1 MMGECVLEEEVLY
14 NSLMKDRSTVDM
26 IKERLGVEEVISSY
40 MKLEKA
46 GKNFKGKCP
55 FHNEK
60 TPSFFVSPDRGSFYC
75 FGCGAKGDIFTF
87 VEQFEGLDF
96 MGALKLLA
104 ERAGIPITFENREK
118 KTERERLYA
127 VMEAAAIFY
136 QGQLAGEAREYLKKR
151 GVKEE
156 TIKEFRIGFAPE
168 GWRNLRDALAKK
180 GFTDADMEKAGLVK
194 RKEMSNAAAHEGN
207 LSRRVSEEGAEKVYR
222 SEKAAVENSSK
233 VNLESSVTQDS
244 RFRGNDNSSVSHYY
258 DRFRDRVMF
267 PIMDSSGR
275 IIAFS
280 GRLLHEKEGEGK
292 YINTPDSP
300 LYDKSAV
307 LYGIDKAKGEIR
319 RKDYTILVEGQMD
332 LIMSHQ
338 AGIKNTVA
346 ASGTALAEDTL
357 SREAVTNN
365 LGIIRRLSPNL
376 LIAFDADKAGRNAA
390 LRAARIALNLGMD
403 VKIADIEGGK
413 DPADIVLADPDMWK
427 NTLRRSKPIIEF
439 VLDGIMKEKDP
450 PAIGAKLDPR
460 KLPAIIREKILP
472 FIAEVSGSM
481 ERSHWIKMI
490 HDKTGLTDEGV
501 RDDLASY
508 LKNKPVEVTSTGAQ
522 TSMAKNI
529 PQGRLDII
537 ARKLFGLLTFAE
549 KNAEKFPL
557 DPKEYYKQIHEIT
570 GDEYEKVIGEIE
582 PLKDELVLEAEITYG
597 DGHDIGKELAELM
610 INFEEDVLKKKMS
623 EAMNSLAAAEREK
636 NAEKSNAAAKLCH
649 ELSKKLVEV
658 GKRRKE

>member
-1 MMGECVLEEEVLY
+1 
-14 NSLMKDRSTVDM
+14 M

-104 ERAGIPITFENREK
+104 ERAGISITFENREK
-118 KTERERLYA
+118 KTERERLYS

-136 QGQLAGEAREYLKKR
+136 QGQLAGEAKEYLKKR
-151 GVKEE
+151 GVKDE
-156 TIKEFRIGFAPE
+156 TVKEFRIGFAPE
-168 GWRNLRDALAKK
+168 GWRNLRDTLEKK
-180 GFTDADMEKAGLVK
+180 GITDADMEKAGLVK
-194 RKEMSNAAAHEGN
+194 KKEMGN
-207 LSRRVSEEGAEKVYR
+207 LSVIPASRSKAEARAGILLNDKVSNTG
-222 SEKAAVENSSK
+222 SSR

-244 RFRGNDNSSVSHYY
+244 RLHGNDKSDLVLGTRNSGLSHYY

-280 GRLLHEKEGEGK
+280 GRLLHEKEGDGK

-319 RKDYTILVEGQMD
+319 KKDYTILVEGQMD

-346 ASGTALAEDTL
+346 ASGTALTEDTI

-376 LIAFDADKAGRNAA
+376 LIAFDSDKAGQNAA

-413 DPADIVLADPDMWK
+413 DPADLVLANPEKWK
-427 NTLRRSKPIIEF
+427 DTLRHSKPIIEF
-439 VLDGIMKEKDP
+439 VLDGIMKEKS
-450 PAIGAKLDPR
+450 AVKLDPR

-472 FIAEVSGSM
+472 FIAEIQGNM

-490 HDKTGLTDEGV
+490 HDKTGLSEEAV
-501 RDDLASY
+501 RDDLNSF
-508 LKNKPVEVTSTGAQ
+508 LKNKKTEAVPPAGIASI
-522 TSMAKNI
+522 MAKNI
-529 PQGRLDII
+529 PQGRLDIV
-537 ARKLFGLLTFAE
+537 ARKLFGLLAFAE
-549 KNAEKFPL
+549 KNVDKITI
-557 DPKEYYKQIHEIT
+557 DSKEYRKQIKEIT
-570 GDEYEKVIGEIE
+570 GDEYERIIGETE
-582 PLKDELVLEAEITYG
+582 PFKNELILEAEITYG
-597 DGHDIGKELAELM
+597 DGHDIKKELAELM
-610 INFEEDVLKKKMS
+610 INFEEDILKKKLTS
-623 EAMNSLAAAEREK
+623 AMADLAAAEREK
-636 NAEKSNAAAKLCH
+636 NVEKSNVAAKLCH
-649 ELSKKLVEV
+649 ELSKKLAEV
-658 GKRRKE
+658 GKRRKI

>member
-1 MMGECVLEEEVLY
+1 LINVNITSARQWERFSFGFLVESKKEKAY
-14 NSLMKDRSTVDM
+14 NVSMKDRSTVDM

-118 KTERERLYA
+118 KTERERLYS
-127 VMEAAAIFY
+127 VMEAACIFY
-136 QGQLAGEAREYLKKR
+136 QGQLAGEAKEYLKKR
-151 GVKEE
+151 GVKDE
-156 TIKEFRIGFAPE
+156 TVKEFRIGFAPE
-168 GWRNLRDALAKK
+168 GWRNLRDALSKK

-194 RKEMSNAAAHEGN
+194 RKDAG
-207 LSRRVSEEGAEKVYR
+207 
-222 SEKAAVENSSK
+222 
-233 VNLESSVTQDS
+233 D
-244 RFRGNDNSSVSHYY
+244 YY

-267 PIMDSSGR
+267 PITDSSGR

-319 RKDYTILVEGQMD
+319 KRDYTILVEGQMD

-346 ASGTALAEDTL
+346 ASGTALTEDTI

-376 LIAFDADKAGRNAA
+376 LIAFDSDKAGRNAA

-413 DPADIVLADPDMWK
+413 DPADLVLANPEKWK
-427 NTLRRSKPIIEF
+427 DTLRHSKPIIEF
-439 VLDGIMKEKDP
+439 ILDGIMKEKS
-450 PAIGAKLDPR
+450 AVKLDPR

-472 FIAEVSGSM
+472 FIAEIQGNM

-490 HDKTGLTDEGV
+490 HDKTGLSEEAV
-501 RDDLASY
+501 RDDLNSF
-508 LKNKPVEVTSTGAQ
+508 LKNKKTEAIPPAGIASI
-522 TSMAKNI
+522 MAKNI
-529 PQGRLDII
+529 PQGRLDIV
-537 ARKLFGLLTFAE
+537 ARKLFGLLAFAE
-549 KNAEKFPL
+549 KNADKITI
-557 DPKEYYKQIHEIT
+557 DSKEYRKQIKEIT
-570 GDEYEKVIGEIE
+570 GDEYERIIAETE
-582 PLKDELVLEAEITYG
+582 PFKDELILEAEITYG
-597 DGHDIGKELAELM
+597 DGHDIKKELAELM

-623 EAMNSLAAAEREK
+623 EVMNSLAAAEREK
-636 NAEKSNAAAKLCH
+636 NVEKSNAAAKLCH

-658 GKRRKE
+658 GKRRKGD

>member
-46 GKNFKGKCP
+46 GKNFKGRCP

-96 MGALKLLA
+96 MGALKVLA
-104 ERAGIPITFENREK
+104 KQAGIPIAFENREK
-118 KTERERLYA
+118 KTERERLYS
-127 VMEAAAIFY
+127 VMEAATIFY
-136 QGQLAGEAREYLKKR
+136 QGQLTGEAKEYLKKR
-151 GVKEE
+151 GVKDE
-156 TIKEFRIGFAPE
+156 TINEFRLGFSPE
-168 GWRNLRDALAKK
+168 GWRNLRDAMAKK
-180 GFTDADMEKAGLVK
+180 GCSDADMEKAGLVK
-194 RKEMSNAAAHEGN
+194 KKDNENRASGRGGE
-207 LSRRVSEEGAEKVYR
+207 LSSARTDVRDEKVTPTASPASR
-222 SEKAAVENSSK
+222 FS
-233 VNLESSVTQDS
+233 QDS
-244 RFRGNDNSSVSHYY
+244 GLSHYY

-292 YINTPDSP
+292 YINPPDSP

-319 RKDYTILVEGQMD
+319 KKDYTILVEGQMD

-490 HDKTGLTDEGV
+490 HDKTGLSEEGV

-508 LKNKPVEVTSTGAQ
+508 LKNKPVEAASVGAQ
-522 TSMAKNI
+522 TLMAKNI
-529 PQGRLDII
+529 PQARLDII

-570 GDEYEKVIGEIE
+570 GDEYEKILGEIE
-582 PLKDELVLEAEITYG
+582 PFKDELVLEAEITYG

-610 INFEEDVLKKKMS
+610 INFEEDILKKKMS

>member
-1 MMGECVLEEEVLY
+1 MMEKSAWEEELLY
-14 NSLMKDRSTVDM
+14 NTLMKDRSTVDM

-46 GKNFKGKCP
+46 GKNFKGRCP

-104 ERAGIPITFENREK
+104 ERAGIPIAFENREK
-118 KTERERLYA
+118 KTERERLYS

-136 QGQLAGEAREYLKKR
+136 QSHLAGEAKEYLNKR
-151 GVKEE
+151 GVKDE
-156 TIKEFRIGFAPE
+156 TVKEFRIGFAPE

-180 GFTDADMEKAGLVK
+180 GITDADMEKAGLVK
-194 RKEMSNAAAHEGN
+194 RKDQGMKAGTSF
-207 LSRRVSEEGAEKVYR
+207 EGAPQ
-222 SEKAAVENSSK
+222 SK
-233 VNLESSVTQDS
+233 IVPAGMRDGQVA
-244 RFRGNDNSSVSHYY
+244 GISHYY

-275 IIAFS
+275 VIAFS
-280 GRLLHEKEGEGK
+280 GRLLHEKENEGK

-307 LYGIDKAKGEIR
+307 LYGIDKAKGDIR
-319 RKDYTILVEGQMD
+319 KKDYTILVEGQMD

-346 ASGTALAEDTL
+346 ASGTALAEDAI

-413 DPADIVLADPDMWK
+413 DPADLVLANPLKWK
-427 NTLRRSKPIIEF
+427 DTLRHSKPIIEF
-439 VLDGIMKEKDP
+439 VLDGIMKEKES
-450 PAIGAKLDPR
+450 AKLDPR
-460 KLPAIIREKILP
+460 KLPAIIREKVLP

-490 HDKTGLTDEGV
+490 HDKTGLSEESV

-508 LKNKPVEVTSTGAQ
+508 LKNKPIEIASASTPAL
-522 TSMAKNI
+522 TMAKNI
-529 PQGRLDII
+529 PQVRLDII
-537 ARKLFGLLTFAE
+537 ARKLFGLLAFAE
-549 KNAEKFPL
+549 KNVDLPVGEAGKFPL
-557 DPKEYYKQIHEIT
+557 DPKEFYKQIHDIT
-570 GDEYEKVIGEIE
+570 GDDYEKILGEIE
-582 PLKDELVLEAEITYG
+582 PFKDELVLEAEITYG

-610 INFEEDVLKKKMS
+610 INFEEDVLKKKMA
-623 EAMNSLAAAEREK
+623 EAMNDLAAAEREK
-636 NAEKSNAAAKLCH
+636 NAEKSNTAAKLCH
-649 ELSKKLVEV
+649 ELSKKLTEA
-658 GKRRKE
+658 GKKRIEG

>member
-1 MMGECVLEEEVLY
+1 MR
-14 NSLMKDRSTVDM
+14 DRSTVDM

-46 GKNFKGKCP
+46 GKNFKGRCP

-104 ERAGIPITFENREK
+104 ERAGIPIAFENREK
-118 KTERERLYA
+118 KTERERLYS
-127 VMEAAAIFY
+127 VMETATIFY
-136 QGQLAGEAREYLKKR
+136 QSHLGGEAKEYLKKR
-151 GVKEE
+151 GVKDE
-156 TIKEFRIGFAPE
+156 TVKEFRIGFAPP
-168 GWRNLRDALAKK
+168 GWRNLRDALTKK
-180 GFTDADMEKAGLVK
+180 GITDADMEKAGLVK
-194 RKEMSNAAAHEGN
+194 RKDSMEGAREDTS
-207 LSRRVSEEGAEKVYR
+207 LGGLPGEPLRRVLDMGNPGIARRENVSAGAH
-222 SEKAAVENSSK
+222 
-233 VNLESSVTQDS
+233 L
-244 RFRGNDNSSVSHYY
+244 SHYY

-275 IIAFS
+275 CIAFS

-307 LYGIDKAKGEIR
+307 LYGIDKAKGDIR
-319 RKDYTILVEGQMD
+319 KKDYTILVEGQMD

-346 ASGTALAEDTL
+346 ASGTALAEDAI

-413 DPADIVLADPDMWK
+413 DPADLVLADPEMWK

-450 PAIGAKLDPR
+450 PSASWRSGAKLDSR
-460 KLPAIIREKILP
+460 KLPAIIREKVLP

-490 HDKTGLTDEGV
+490 HDKTGLSEESV

-508 LKNKPVEVTSTGAQ
+508 LKNRPIEIASASTPAL
-522 TSMAKNI
+522 TMAKNI
-529 PQGRLDII
+529 SQGRLDII
-537 ARKLFGLLTFAE
+537 ARKLFGLLAFAE

-557 DPKEYYKQIHEIT
+557 DPKEFYKQIHDIT
-570 GDEYEKVIGEIE
+570 GDDYEKVIGEVE
-582 PLKDELVLEAEITYG
+582 PFKDELVLEAEITYG

-610 INFEEDVLKKKMS
+610 INFEEDILKKKMS
-623 EAMNSLAAAEREK
+623 EAMNNLAAAEREK
-636 NAEKSNAAAKLCH
+636 DAEKSNTAAKLCH
-649 ELSKKLVEV
+649 ELSKKLTEV
-658 GKRRKE
+658 GKRRIEG

>member
-1 MMGECVLEEEVLY
+1 
-14 NSLMKDRSTVDM
+14 MKMTFDKNFKKRTILPMRDRSTVDM

-46 GKNFKGKCP
+46 GKNFKGRCP

-96 MGALKLLA
+96 MGSLKLLA
-104 ERAGIPITFENREK
+104 ERAGIPIAFENREK
-118 KTERERLYA
+118 KTERERLYS
-127 VMEAAAIFY
+127 VMETATIFY
-136 QGQLAGEAREYLKKR
+136 QSHLGGEAKEYLKKR
-151 GVKEE
+151 GVKDE
-156 TIKEFRIGFAPE
+156 TVKEFRIGFAPE

-180 GFTDADMEKAGLVK
+180 GFADVDMEKAGLVK
-194 RKEMSNAAAHEGN
+194 RKDSMDGARVDTSVGGLPGEPSGRELGLGNPGIARRENVSAGAH
-207 LSRRVSEEGAEKVYR
+207 L
-222 SEKAAVENSSK
+222 
-233 VNLESSVTQDS
+233 
-244 RFRGNDNSSVSHYY
+244 SHYY

-307 LYGIDKAKGEIR
+307 LYGIDKAKGDIR
-319 RKDYTILVEGQMD
+319 KKDYTILVEGQMD

-346 ASGTALAEDTL
+346 ASGTALSEDTI

-413 DPADIVLADPDMWK
+413 DPADLVLADPDMWK

-439 VLDGIMKEKDP
+439 VLDGIINEKDP
-450 PAIGAKLDPR
+450 PAGGPKLDSR
-460 KLPAIIREKILP
+460 KLPAVIREKVLP

-490 HDKTGLTDEGV
+490 HDKTGLSEESV
-501 RDDLASY
+501 RDDLTSY
-508 LKNKPVEVTSTGAQ
+508 LKNKPIETASPSAAAST
-522 TSMAKNI
+522 TAKNS
-529 PQGRLDII
+529 PQLRLDII
-537 ARKLFGLLTFAE
+537 MRKLFGLLAFAE
-549 KNAEKFPL
+549 KNTDKVFL
-557 DPKEYYKQIHEIT
+557 DPKEFYKHIHEIT
-570 GDEYEKVIGEIE
+570 GDDYEKVIGEVE
-582 PLKDELVLEAEITYG
+582 PFRDELVLEAEITYG
-597 DGHDIGKELAELM
+597 DGHDIGKELAELLF
-610 INFEEDVLKKKMS
+610 NFEEDVLKKKLA
-623 EAMNSLAAAEREK
+623 EVMNDLAAAEREK

-649 ELSKKLVEV
+649 ELSKKLAEV
-658 GKRRKE
+658 GKKRK

>member
-1 MMGECVLEEEVLY
+1 
-14 NSLMKDRSTVDM
+14 MKDRSTVDM

-46 GKNFKGKCP
+46 GKNFKGRCP

-60 TPSFFVSPDRGSFYC
+60 TASFFVSPDRGSFYC

-104 ERAGIPITFENREK
+104 ERAGISITFENREK

-127 VMEAAAIFY
+127 VMEAATIFY

-156 TIKEFRIGFAPE
+156 TIKEFRLGFAPE
-168 GWRNLRDALAKK
+168 GWRNLRDALAKR
-180 GFTDADMEKAGLVK
+180 GFTDADMERAGLVK
-194 RKEMSNAAAHEGN
+194 RKDGVESAQADTSLVGLLGEPSGRVRGMGN
-207 LSRRVSEEGAEKVYR
+207 QGIARRENVSAGAR
-222 SEKAAVENSSK
+222 P
-233 VNLESSVTQDS
+233 
-244 RFRGNDNSSVSHYY
+244 SHFY

-319 RKDYTILVEGQMD
+319 KKDYTILVEGQMD

-346 ASGTALAEDTL
+346 ASGTALAEDTI

-376 LIAFDADKAGRNAA
+376 LIAFDSDKAGRNAA

-413 DPADIVLADPDMWK
+413 DPADLVLANPEKWK
-427 NTLRRSKPIIEF
+427 DTLRHSKPIIEF
-439 VLDGIMKEKDP
+439 VLDGIMKEKS
-450 PAIGAKLDPR
+450 AVKLDPR
-460 KLPAIIREKILP
+460 KLPGLIREKILP
-472 FIAEVSGSM
+472 FIAEIQGNM

-490 HDKTGLTDEGV
+490 HDKTGLSEEGV
-501 RDDLASY
+501 RDDLGLY
-508 LKNKPVEVTSTGAQ
+508 MKNKSAQ
-522 TSMAKNI
+522 NNNQAPIINNQAGTNAASAGNI
-529 PQGRLDII
+529 PRPRLDII
-537 ARKLFGLLTFAE
+537 VRKLFGLLAFAE
-549 KNAEKFPL
+549 KNQDKVSL
-557 DPKEYYKQIHEIT
+557 DPKKYHEQIKEIT
-570 GDEYEKVIGEIE
+570 GDEYQNIVGDVE
-582 PLKDELVLEAEITYG
+582 PFKDELIFEAEATYG
-597 DGHDIGKELAELM
+597 DGHDISKELAELM
-610 INFEEDVLKKKMS
+610 VNFEKDVLKKKLAQ
-623 EAMNSLAAAEREK
+623 AMNDLAAAEREK
-636 NAEKSNAAAKLCH
+636 NVEKSNSAAKLCH
-649 ELSKKLVEV
+649 ELSKKLAEV
-658 GKRRKE
+658 GKKSEG

>member
-1 MMGECVLEEEVLY
+1 
-14 NSLMKDRSTVDM
+14 MKDRSTVDM
-26 IKERLGVEEVISSY
+26 IKECLGVEEVISSY

-118 KTERERLYA
+118 KTERERLYS
-127 VMEAAAIFY
+127 VMEAACIFY
-136 QGQLAGEAREYLKKR
+136 QGQLVGEAKEYLKKR
-151 GVKEE
+151 GVKDE
-156 TIKEFRIGFAPE
+156 TVKEFRIGFAPE

-180 GFTDADMEKAGLVK
+180 GFSDADMEKAGLVK
-194 RKEMSNAAAHEGN
+194 KKDAG
-207 LSRRVSEEGAEKVYR
+207 
-222 SEKAAVENSSK
+222 
-233 VNLESSVTQDS
+233 D
-244 RFRGNDNSSVSHYY
+244 YY

-319 RKDYTILVEGQMD
+319 KKDYTILVEGQMD

-346 ASGTALAEDTL
+346 ASGTALTEDTI

-376 LIAFDADKAGRNAA
+376 LIAFDSDKAGRNAA

-413 DPADIVLADPDMWK
+413 DPADLVLTNPEKWK
-427 NTLRRSKPIIEF
+427 DTLRHSKPIIEF
-439 VLDGIMKEKDP
+439 VLDGIMKEKSVV
-450 PAIGAKLDPR
+450 KLDPR

-490 HDKTGLTDEGV
+490 HDKTGLSEEAV
-501 RDDLASY
+501 RDDLNSF
-508 LKNKPVEVTSTGAQ
+508 LKNKKTEAVPPAGIASI
-522 TSMAKNI
+522 MAKNI
-529 PQGRLDII
+529 PQARLDIV
-537 ARKLFGLLTFAE
+537 ARKLFGLLAFAE
-549 KNAEKFPL
+549 KNADKITI
-557 DPKEYYKQIHEIT
+557 DSKEYRKQIKEIT
-570 GDEYEKVIGEIE
+570 GDEYERIIAETE
-582 PLKDELVLEAEITYG
+582 PFKDELILEAEITYG

-610 INFEEDVLKKKMS
+610 INFEEDILKKKLTS
-623 EAMNSLAAAEREK
+623 AMADLAAAEREK
-636 NAEKSNAAAKLCH
+636 NVEKSNSAAKLCH

-658 GKRRKE
+658 GKRRKI

>member
-1 MMGECVLEEEVLY
+1 MR
-14 NSLMKDRSTVDM
+14 DRSTVDM

-46 GKNFKGKCP
+46 GKNWKGRCP

-104 ERAGIPITFENREK
+104 ERAGIPIAFENREK
-118 KTERERLYA
+118 KTERERLYS

-136 QGQLAGEAREYLKKR
+136 QGHLVGGAKEYLKKR
-151 GVKEE
+151 GVKDE
-156 TIKEFRIGFAPE
+156 TVKEFRIGFAPE

-180 GFTDADMEKAGLVK
+180 GFSDADMEKAGLVK
-194 RKEMSNAAAHEGN
+194 KKDAG
-207 LSRRVSEEGAEKVYR
+207 
-222 SEKAAVENSSK
+222 
-233 VNLESSVTQDS
+233 D
-244 RFRGNDNSSVSHYY
+244 YY

-319 RKDYTILVEGQMD
+319 KKDYTILVEGQMD

-346 ASGTALAEDTL
+346 ASGTALAEDTI

-376 LIAFDADKAGRNAA
+376 LIAFDSDKAGRNAA

-413 DPADIVLADPDMWK
+413 DPADLVLADQDMWK
-427 NTLRRSKPIIEF
+427 NTLRHSKPIIEF
-439 VLDGIMKEKDP
+439 VLDGIMKEKEST
-450 PAIGAKLDPR
+450 KLDSR
-460 KLPAIIREKILP
+460 KLPLMIREKVLP

-481 ERSHWIKMI
+481 ERSHWIKII
-490 HDKTGLTDEGV
+490 HDKTGLSEEGV

-508 LKNKPVEVTSTGAQ
+508 LKNKPVEADSASSPTST
-522 TSMAKNI
+522 TTKNI
-529 PQGRLDII
+529 PQVRLDII
-537 ARKLFGLLTFAE
+537 ARKLFGLLAFAE
-549 KNAEKFPL
+549 KNTDKISL
-557 DPKEYYKQIHEIT
+557 DSKEFYKQIHEIT
-570 GDEYEKVIGEIE
+570 GDDYEKIMGQVE
-582 PLKDELVLEAEITYG
+582 PFKDELVLEAEITYG
-597 DGHDIGKELAELM
+597 DGHDVGKELAELM
-610 INFEEDVLKKKMS
+610 INFEEDILKKKMS

-636 NAEKSNAAAKLCH
+636 NAEKSNVAAKLCH

-658 GKRRKE
+658 GKRRKK